1 MNYCHKEPP
10 DVFWIFITPYVSRPK
25 IDEIIP
31 IETTHNNQ
39 ANSNPQPSSLQE
51 NLNKELDN
59 SQHITD
65 NITVKDIGMISVFGV
80 ILPSVDQ
87 GSDYYTAAKLINY
100 ECKTLI
106 CVQNSDRKAEE
117 ELIMR
122 RFGYAM
128 LAPILLM
135 TVFSLR
141 QWWRMEK
148 NRNRLWILP
157 IVFLQLFPQYRSIR
171 ILCLGLRKKA
181 SWRNEKD
188 LYDQDLTSLGMY
200 ILRFLNWFNIHS
212 LTRRALSSSFL
223 SQFFNLKSQ
232 FVIITHRLFWWKHRK

>member
-1 MNYCHKEPP
+1 MKNRHTEPP
-10 DVFWIFITPYVSRPK
+10 DIFRIFITPFVSRPK
-25 IDEIIP
+25 SDEIIP
-31 IETTHNNQ
+31 IETTHNNP
-39 ANSNPQPSSLQE
+39 ANCNSQPSSPQE
-51 NLNKELDN
+51 NLNQELDDF
-59 SQHITD
+59 QHITD
-65 NITVKDIGMISVFGV
+65 NITLKDIGMISVFGV

-87 GSDYYTAAKLINY
+87 GSDYYTSANLIQY
-100 ECKTLI
+100 ECKTLQ
-106 CVQNSDRKAEE
+106 CAENSDVKAKE

-157 IVFLQLFPQYRSIR
+157 IVFLQLFPQYRALR
-171 ILCLGLRKKA
+171 ILYLGLRKKA
-181 SWRNEKD
+181 YWREEKD

-200 ILRFLNWFNIHS
+200 ILRYPNCNS
-212 LTRRALSSSFL
+212 TNQS
-223 SQFFNLKSQ
+223 N
-232 FVIITHRLFWWKHRK
+232 

>member
-1 MNYCHKEPP
+1 M
-10 DVFWIFITPYVSRPK
+10 ITPLIFRP
-25 IDEIIP
+25 ISDEIIP
-31 IETTHNNQ
+31 VQTTHNNQ
-39 ANSNPQPSSLQE
+39 ANSNPQTSSLQE
-51 NLNKELDN
+51 NLKKELDN

-65 NITVKDIGMISVFGV
+65 NITLKDIGMISVFGV

-106 CVQNSDRKAEE
+106 CDQNSDMKAEE

-128 LAPILLM
+128 LVPILLM

-157 IVFLQLFPQYRSIR
+157 IVFLQLFPQYRSLR

-181 SWRNEKD
+181 YWREEKD
-188 LYDQDLTSLGMY
+188 LHDQDLTSLGMY
-200 ILRFLNWFNIHS
+200 ILICFN
-212 LTRRALSSSFL
+212 
-223 SQFFNLKSQ
+223 K
-232 FVIITHRLFWWKHRK
+232 